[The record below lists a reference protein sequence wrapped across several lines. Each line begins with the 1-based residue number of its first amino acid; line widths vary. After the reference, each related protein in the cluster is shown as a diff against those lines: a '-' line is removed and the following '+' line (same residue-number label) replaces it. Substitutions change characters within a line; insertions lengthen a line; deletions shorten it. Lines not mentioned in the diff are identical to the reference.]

1 MVWRRADRIRAT
13 LVDEKR
19 QRFYRVKKC
28 MHDVK
33 NVARIKVQRF
43 YKTPFEKVSN
53 DFIVSKWQKKRN
65 QIIVYSFQKIA
76 FRFRID
82 LTDKRTTFLLCSWI
96 IVKLSC
102 VSYRVWKSL
111 LNYRDVFLRRWI
123 CRHFCDAFWAIVDS
137 GIPVSGIP
145 VFPFIRRLFF
155 RRGDCLSVK
164 AMVSPIESLV
174 SSNAATEEPSC
185 QI

>member
-53 DFIVSKWQKKRN
+53 DFIVCKWQKKRN

-96 IVKLSC
+96 IVKLPC

-111 LNYRDVFLRRWI
+111 LNYRDGFCVDGYVVIFAMRFEQLSIRGFPYFLSFCVCSSVVGTVYPSRRW
-123 CRHFCDAFWAIVDS
+123 FLA
-137 GIPVSGIP
+137 
-145 VFPFIRRLFF
+145 
-155 RRGDCLSVK
+155 
-164 AMVSPIESLV
+164 IESLV
-174 SSNAATEEPSC
+174 SSSAATEEPSC